1 MSKCYLILNIIFI
14 QINITQ
20 FLNYLPFTIKYFYH
34 QLPCMSRANN
44 EQMQPLPN
52 QYIFLGTEIHKFYK
66 EIRLVKSN
74 IDDNILPHLTQQT
87 EVLLC
92 AFLPVCIPG
101 TTCLWPGHKEFPTVL
116 LGIDKIDS
124 GCTGRS
130 RKMQKS
136 MLK

>member
-1 MSKCYLILNIIFI
+1 
-14 QINITQ
+14 
-20 FLNYLPFTIKYFYH
+20 
-34 QLPCMSRANN
+34 MSRANN

-130 RKMQKS
+130 KKNNNNAKINVKIVLSKYTENSLTDCNPRSKPI
-136 MLK
+136 